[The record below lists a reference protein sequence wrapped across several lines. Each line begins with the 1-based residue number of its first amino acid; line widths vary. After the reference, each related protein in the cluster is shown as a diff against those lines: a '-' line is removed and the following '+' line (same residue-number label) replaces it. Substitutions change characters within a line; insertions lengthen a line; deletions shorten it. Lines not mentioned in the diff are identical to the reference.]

1 MHPVHVEAVAN
12 LVGRAEL
19 LVALGLLRSH
29 FALLPFLRH
38 FPAIEWSNAP
48 DRRTSQNCIITNN
61 SFSLEP
67 VNMQLSKQ
75 LLFVSDHPLDV
86 AILHSW
92 RIFVRIC
99 EQRGLT
105 VDAGLFAE
113 MAGELAD
120 EVAQDQDD

>member
-1 MHPVHVEAVAN
+1 MSDLHKRAMEAVLQAAEHDVVAT
-12 LVGRAEL
+12 LAERAIKD
-19 LVALGLLRSH
+19 SH
-29 FALLPFLRH
+29 SEEADE
-38 FPAIEWSNAP
+38 A
-48 DRRTSQNCIITNN
+48 
-61 SFSLEP
+61 
-67 VNMQLSKQ
+67 V
-75 LLFVSDHPLDV
+75 LDV